1 MEEQVVIVAGIDCG
15 SNSTRLLISEVE
27 NGEIKKLY
35 KTHNVTK
42 TSEGLEE
49 SNKISIDSKKRL
61 FKVLRDYLKE
71 IEKYE
76 ASQVLCI
83 GTAVFRDADNSDE
96 IIEEIKQ
103 KFDINLKVIS
113 GEEEGQNTSIG
124 VLSNPDLND
133 NFLIVDI
140 GGRSTELIYDNKKK
154 INVESINLGVV
165 SLYESWIRQNPIT
178 KAEEELAIKF
188 INNNFHISENFTN
201 RELVGVA
208 GTFTS
213 IGSIFLN
220 QEKYDEEEIH
230 FKKIDFDWIESF
242 YNKIKSMTVAQII
255 ANFKSLDP
263 KRGTTLTGG
272 ALLILSIMKKFEINE
287 LKVSK
292 SDILEGLILKNY

>member
-165 SLYESWIRQNPIT
+165 SLYESWLRQNPIT